1 LALDPDFRQ
10 DDGEGVIGTPR
21 VRQSGDPSFRWGDD
35 VEGDTSA
42 SDSAGVLV
50 LPPLPYISII
60 PAETHALIALL
71 QIVQL
76 LLNLVW
82 WVIVIQAVLSWLIAF
97 NVINTQSD
105 FVRTVWNALQKIT
118 EPLYRPIRRILPDFG
133 ALDLSPLVV
142 LLILYILTNI
152 VIPNIAQ
159 NYLVAAY

>member
-1 LALDPDFRQ
+1 M
-10 DDGEGVIGTPR
+10 
-21 VRQSGDPSFRWGDD
+21 
-35 VEGDTSA
+35 
-42 SDSAGVLV
+42 
-50 LPPLPYISII
+50 
-60 PAETHALIALL
+60 IALL
-71 QIVQL
+71 QIIQL

-82 WVIVIQAVLSWLIAF
+82 WVIVIQAILSWLIAF
-97 NVINTQSD
+97 NVINTHSD

-118 EPLYRPIRRILPDFG
+118 EPLYRPIRRVLPDFG